1 MSLHHFAHA
10 FFYGLTNRCFRIELR
25 FLRQITNL
33 EIVLPRNF
41 AIDVFIDTGH
51 NPQQRR
57 FTGTIEPQNADL
69 GPREKRQRNIFED
82 ESLRGNHLGHAIHGH
97 DILSHLS

>member
-1 MSLHHFAHA
+1 M
-10 FFYGLTNRCFRIELR
+10 R

-51 NPQQRR
+51 NLQQRR
-57 FTGTIEPQNADL
+57 FTGTIEPQNANF

-82 ESLRGNHLGHAIHGH
+82 ESLGRNHLGHAIHGH
-97 DILSHLS
+97 DVLSHLS